1 MSAGPDSPLAA
12 RAATASRRLALS
24 GLALAAIGAVAASG
38 KAIIVKLAYRHG
50 IDAMSL
56 LALRMLVAFPFF
68 VAMGLWA
75 ARRSSRTLSLR
86 EWLQVAG
93 LGFTGYYLSSYLDF
107 LGLAYISATLERLIL
122 YLSPTLVMLIALV
135 VLGQRPSRQQ
145 LLALAVSYGGV
156 LLAFGHDIAFDGQR
170 TLIGSALVFAGAL
183 SYAIYL
189 FGSGQ
194 VVARIG
200 ALRLTAYD
208 SGIASVLCVGQYLLT
223 RPASGLLAF
232 TAPVYW
238 LSLLNGTLCTV
249 LPVLA
254 IMIGVKRIGP
264 ALAAQVSMLGPVS
277 TIVLSVW
284 LLAEPMGLWQSAGTA
299 LVLAGVLLVGRG
311 AGRGR

>member
-1 MSAGPDSPLAA
+1 M
-12 RAATASRRLALS
+12 
-24 GLALAAIGAVAASG
+24 
-38 KAIIVKLAYRHG
+38 
-50 IDAMSL
+50 
-56 LALRMLVAFPFF
+56 
-68 VAMGLWA
+68 
-75 ARRSSRTLSLR
+75 
-86 EWLQVAG
+86 
-93 LGFTGYYLSSYLDF
+93 
-107 LGLAYISATLERLIL
+107 
-122 YLSPTLVMLIALV
+122 
-135 VLGQRPSRQQ
+135 
-145 LLALAVSYGGV
+145 
-156 LLAFGHDIAFDGQR
+156 
-170 TLIGSALVFAGAL
+170 FAGAL

-200 ALRLTAYD
+200 ALRLTAYA

-232 TAPVYW
+232 PAPVYW

-299 LVLAGVLLVGRG
+299 LVLAGVLLVGRS